1 MPAKIRL
8 ARHGKKKTP
17 YYHIVIADAR
27 APRDGKYIEQIG
39 TYNPITNP
47 ATIKINFD
55 KALQWLENGAVPTE
69 TCRAILS
76 YTGVYMKKH
85 LLEGVKKGAF
95 DETVAETRF
104 NEWKKQNLHKIE
116 EKKNRLNKE
125 SVAYLNARIE
135 AESKVKDTRAEVIAK
150 KLAQAAAKER
160 AAKEAAKETPSEVV
174 PVAETAKQTPSEV
187 TTATETIKETPS
199 EVVPVAETAK
209 QTPSEVTTA
218 TETIKETPSEVAPT
232 ENKPDA

>member
-8 ARHGKKKTP
+8 ARHGKKKNP
-17 YYHIVIADAR
+17 LYHIVIADVR

-47 ATIKINFD
+47 ATIEVDFE
-55 KALQWLENGAVPTE
+55 KALHWLNNGAVPTN

-104 NEWKKQNLHKIE
+104 NEWKEQKLKKIQ
-116 EKKNRLNKE
+116 EKKNKLSKE
-125 SVAYLNARIE
+125 SVSDLKARLE
-135 AESKVKDTRAEVIAK
+135 AEVKVKDARAEQIAK
-150 KLAQAAAKER
+150 KLAQATAKEKE
-160 AAKEAAKETPSEVV
+160 AQEAAKVTEEATKVTE
-174 PVAETAKQTPSEV
+174 EAKTEV
-187 TTATETIKETPS
+187 TDVVEEKTTEVPTAEATTTES
-199 EVVPVAETAK
+199 
-209 QTPSEVTTA
+209 
-218 TETIKETPSEVAPT
+218 
-232 ENKPDA
+232 KPEA

>member
-135 AESKVKDTRAEVIAK
+135 AESKVKDTRAEAIAK
-150 KLAQAAAKER
+150 KLAQAAA
-160 AAKEAAKETPSEVV
+160 
-174 PVAETAKQTPSEV
+174 
-187 TTATETIKETPS
+187 
-199 EVVPVAETAK
+199 
-209 QTPSEVTTA
+209 
-218 TETIKETPSEVAPT
+218 
-232 ENKPDA
+232 